1 MLRDFVVYAKS
12 LCYYLF
18 GGETMVD
25 KDKLMQILQKFDVDE
40 LWVSFDDLYSADHT
54 NSNDCVLAVKKNAT
68 YADQD
73 FKRIWAPLM
82 QFFAPAY
89 DDDDDAVAASVG
101 LTVHIICGKEKHAMN
116 VYEKAKQSCH
126 LVYTKEVGLIG

>member
-1 MLRDFVVYAKS
+1 
-12 LCYYLF
+12 
-18 GGETMVD
+18 MVD

-54 NSNDCVLAVKKNAT
+54 DSNDCVLAVKKNAT

-101 LTVHIICGKEKHAMN
+101 LIVHIICGKEKHAMN

>member
-1 MLRDFVVYAKS
+1 
-12 LCYYLF
+12 
-18 GGETMVD
+18 MVD

-82 QFFAPAY
+82 QFLHQLMTMMMTLLLLALA
-89 DDDDDAVAASVG
+89 
-101 LTVHIICGKEKHAMN
+101 
-116 VYEKAKQSCH
+116 
-126 LVYTKEVGLIG
+126 

>member
-1 MLRDFVVYAKS
+1 MA
-12 LCYYLF
+12 
-18 GGETMVD
+18 D
-25 KDKLMQILQKFDVDE
+25 KDKLIQILQKFDVDE

-54 NSNDCVLAVKKNAT
+54 GSNDCVLAVKKSAT

-89 DDDDDAVAASVG
+89 DDDDDAVAASVY
-101 LTVHIICGKEKHAMN
+101 IMIYAIYGKEPSDQQVFEDYKS
-116 VYEKAKQSCH
+116 KCH
-126 LVYTKEVGLIG
+126 LVYTKDGGLIG